1 VRAIL
6 ILLASSALAAA
17 AETTVIYDGAVTR
30 TPDAVSE
37 QDNLWLTLPDLTRST
52 RFVLKPQGACLDEFC
67 VPIPK
72 SKKDAY
78 LRQQDR
84 TQLFNV
90 AELARTL
97 HQAALHDVTNGVWLF
112 GARPESQMK
121 LVETLQAP
129 DFTLPDW
136 KGTPR
141 SLSDFRGKK
150 VLLVTW
156 ASW

>member
-1 VRAIL
+1 MRLAIFL
-6 ILLASSALAAA
+6 KALSSFAATGA
-17 AETTVIYDGAVTR
+17 TVIYESR
-30 TPDAVSE
+30 TTNVAATLADPE
-37 QDNLWLTLPDLTRST
+37 NLWLTLPDLTAASG
-52 RFVLKPQGACLDEFC
+52 FVLKPQGACLDEFC

-72 SKKDAY
+72 SRKDAF

-97 HQAALHDVTNGVWLF
+97 HQAALHDATNSVWLF

-129 DFTLPDW
+129 DF
-136 KGTPR
+136 
-141 SLSDFRGKK
+141 
-150 VLLVTW
+150 
-156 ASW
+156 